1 MTDRL
6 RDRLMEL
13 NKDDDTGMAQS
24 LIDILDACDQHLLI
38 GGAGYNAAIIRSRIY
53 VDLGIE

>member
-1 MTDRL
+1 MDKL

-13 NKDDDTGMAQS
+13 DKDDDTGMAQS

-53 VDLGIE
+53 LDMVK